1 MKKYIVPED
10 RLRELIEAEEI
21 LSALEAGGVDN
32 WSYYGD
38 SFCDYLN
45 EYGYEEFDEAVDR
58 IISNYQEAKPYTP
71 TPIDIVPLN

>member
-1 MKKYIVPED
+1 MEEDKYILTSTQ
-10 RLRELIEAEEI
+10 LRRFIEADEK
-21 LSALEAGGVDN
+21 LAALESGGVDN

-58 IISNYQEAKPYTP
+58 IIANYPQLKTE
-71 TPIDIVPLN
+71 

>member
-1 MKKYIVPED
+1 MEEDKYILTSTQ
-10 RLRELIEAEEI
+10 LRRLIEADEK
-21 LSALEAGGVDN
+21 LAALESGGVDN

-58 IISNYQEAKPYTP
+58 IIANYPQLKTE
-71 TPIDIVPLN
+71 